1 MDSSPPVSRSRS
13 FLLEIGALSFAAL
26 VLEVAYTRVVS
37 FKFFYF
43 YAYLVLG
50 LAMLGIGS
58 GAVCA
63 ALASA
68 WPRRALES
76 LVAWVCL
83 AGALAVGAGYV
94 VVARVPFDT
103 QALWSGLA
111 EPAKLVAICLA
122 LYAGFLAIGVAIA
135 AILARR
141 PSPIHRLYFADLV
154 GAGLG
159 AAAVVPLIGRV
170 GPPACI
176 FLSGA
181 VLAATGLAAARGG
194 SGRAQR
200 GLLAVAAAA
209 LAVPVAAPRLLPDPL
224 PDRFGKHLEPRNV
237 IDFSRWSPVFRI
249 DVSRLPNVDDRF
261 RAVLH
266 DGLWGSSL
274 FRFDGDV
281 ASLSRFDADPRSF
294 PFAVLG
300 APPGEAV
307 LIGSAG
313 GHEILASL
321 YFGARRVT
329 AVELNPVTVSLL
341 TEVYPEYTGNLHRNP
356 RVELVNAEGRAYLAS
371 ARGRR
376 FDLVYFM
383 APDSYSAMN
392 AASAGAFVLSESYL
406 YTAEA
411 IVESLGRL
419 SARGILCAQFG
430 EWSYEEKPLRSARY
444 LGTAREAFRRLGV
457 PDFAQ
462 HALVVT
468 TPGFLQL
475 TTVLLKRAP
484 FTAEEVE
491 RFLAQ
496 TQRVPGSVVR
506 HAGGRAF
513 DDGPLNDVILL
524 ADAPLR
530 RFYAEYPRRIDPVTD
545 DEPFFW
551 HFARFRSVAA
561 GFFRPFRVGDVE
573 DSLGER
579 LLLVL
584 LGVAVLFSAVFLVV
598 PFAGAGR
605 GWREI
610 PHKGRAALYF
620 GALGLGFL
628 CYEIPLIQRLTLL
641 LGYPTHSLTVTLAS
655 LLVSAGIG
663 SLAAGRGGVRR
674 RELAWLL
681 AAIAG
686 LTLFYRVG
694 LGPLVD
700 CLLAAPFA
708 LRVGAAVAC
717 VAPLGLL
724 LGRFLPLGLA
734 AFSAA
739 TPREREAV
747 AWAWAVNGF
756 ASVVASVLVTLFAM
770 SFGFD
775 AVMGIGLGAYAVAL
789 AAMPASSPAA
799 ADSAASMPSASRS
812 WARARSRLWPGRWM
826 RK

>member
-1 MDSSPPVSRSRS
+1 MDRPRP
-13 FLLEIGALSFAAL
+13 FLPEIWALSSAAL

-50 LAMLGIGS
+50 LAMLGLGS
-58 GAVCA
+58 GAVVT

-68 WPRRALES
+68 WSRRSLES
-76 LVAWVCL
+76 LVARACL
-83 AGALAVGAGYV
+83 AGGIAIGAGYA

-103 QALWSGLA
+103 GKLWSGPA
-111 EPAKLVAICLA
+111 EGLQLSAICLA

-141 PSPIHRLYFADLV
+141 PSPIHRLYFADLL

-159 AAAVVPLIGRV
+159 AAAVVPLIGSL

-181 VLAATGLAAARGG
+181 LLAATGLASARGE
-194 SGRAQR
+194 RAPALR
-200 GLLAVAAAA
+200 VLLAAAAA
-209 LAVPVAAPRLLPDPL
+209 LLAAPLVAPRLLPDPL

-249 DVSRLPNVDDRF
+249 DVSRLPDVDDRY

-274 FRFDGDV
+274 FRFDGDP
-281 ASLSRFDADPRSF
+281 ASLAHFDSDPRSF

-300 APPGEAV
+300 RPPGEVA

-321 YFGARRVT
+321 HFGAAHVT

-341 TEVYPEYTGNLHRNP
+341 TEVYPEYTGHLDRNP
-356 RVELVNAEGRAYLAS
+356 RVTLVNAEGRAYLAG
-371 ARGRR
+371 ARDRR

-392 AASAGAFVLSESYL
+392 AASAGAYVLTESYL

-411 IVESLGRL
+411 IEQSLARL
-419 SARGILCAQFG
+419 SEGGILCAQFG
-430 EWSYEEKPLRSARY
+430 EWSYADRPLRSARY
-444 LGTAREAFRRLGV
+444 LSTAREAFRRLGV
-457 PDFAQ
+457 ADFAH

-475 TTVLLKRAP
+475 TTVVLKRTP
-484 FTAEEVE
+484 FTPTESQ
-491 RFLAQ
+491 RFLDQAL
-496 TQRVPGSVVR
+496 RVPGSVVR

-513 DDGPLNDVILL
+513 DDGALNDVILL

-530 RFYAEYPRRIDPVTD
+530 RFYAEYPYQIGPVRD
-545 DEPFFW
+545 DAPFFW
-551 HFARFRSVAA
+551 HFARFRSVFA
-561 GFFRPFRVGDVE
+561 GLLRPFAIGDVE

-584 LGVAVLFSAVFLVV
+584 LGVAVLFSTTFLLL
-598 PFAGAGR
+598 PFAFARGA
-605 GWREI
+605 WREI

-655 LLVSAGIG
+655 LLVAAGLG
-663 SLAAGRGGVRR
+663 SLAAGGGDARSPRGR
-674 RELAWLL
+674 LL
-681 AAIAG
+681 LFAGLVG
-686 LTLFYRVG
+686 LTLFYREG
-694 LGPLVD
+694 LGPAVD
-700 CLLAAPFA
+700 HLLATP
-708 LRVGAAVAC
+708 LPVRVAAAVAC

-734 AFSAA
+734 AFAVG

-747 AWAWAVNGF
+747 AWGWAVNGF
-756 ASVVASVLVTLFAM
+756 ASVVASVLATLLAM

-775 AVMGIGLGAYAVAL
+775 AVMEVGLAAYAVAL
-789 AAMPASSPAA
+789 ASLRT
-799 ADSAASMPSASRS
+799 SA
-812 WARARSRLWPGRWM
+812 
-826 RK
+826 

>member
-1 MDSSPPVSRSRS
+1 MSRRRS
-13 FLLEIGALSFAAL
+13 FLPEICALSCSAL
-26 VLEVAYTRVVS
+26 LLEVSYTRVVS

-43 YAYLVLG
+43 YTYLVLG

-58 GAVCA
+58 GALFT

-76 LVAWVCL
+76 LVARACL
-83 AGALAVGAGYV
+83 AGSVAVGAGYA

-103 QALWSGLA
+103 AGLWSGVT
-111 EPAKLVAICLA
+111 EPLKLGAICLA
-122 LYAGFLAIGVAIA
+122 LYAGFFAIGLAIA

-141 PSPIHRLYFADLV
+141 PSPIHRLYFADLL

-159 AAAVVPLIGRV
+159 AAAVVPLLASI

-176 FLSGA
+176 FLAGA
-181 VLAATGLAAARGG
+181 ALAVTGLGASRGSDARGL
-194 SGRAQR
+194 RR
-200 GLLAVAAAA
+200 LLAVAAALLA
-209 LAVPVAAPRLLPDPL
+209 LPVAAPRLLPDPL
-224 PDRFGKHLEPRNV
+224 PDRLAKHLEPHNV

-249 DVSRLPNVDDRF
+249 DVSRLPDADDRF

-274 FRFDGDV
+274 FRFDGDL

-300 APPGEAV
+300 EPPREVA

-321 YFGARRVT
+321 YFGSQRVV

-341 TEVYPEYTGNLHRNP
+341 TEVYPEYTGHLHRNP

-371 ARGRR
+371 ARAGR
-376 FDLVYFM
+376 FDLIYFM

-392 AASAGAFVLSESYL
+392 AASAGAYVLSESYL
-406 YTAEA
+406 YTVEA
-411 IVESLGRL
+411 IEASLARL
-419 SARGILCAQFG
+419 SERGILCAQFG
-430 EWSYEEKPLRSARY
+430 EWFYEEKPLRSARY
-444 LGTAREAFRRLGV
+444 VGTAREAFRRLGSRN
-457 PDFAQ
+457 FGA

-475 TTVLLKRAP
+475 TTVLLKRSP
-484 FTAEEVE
+484 FTPEEVL
-491 RFLAQ
+491 RFLEQAR
-496 TQRVPGSVVR
+496 RVPGSVVR

-513 DDGPLNDVILL
+513 DDGALNDVIGL

-530 RFYAEYPRRIDPVTD
+530 RFYAEYPWLIEPVRD
-545 DEPFFW
+545 DAPFFW
-551 HFARFRSVAA
+551 HFARFRGVIA
-561 GFFRPFRVGDVE
+561 GFFRPFAVGDVE
-573 DSLGER
+573 DALGER

-584 LGVAVLFSAVFLVV
+584 LGVAVLFSALFLLL
-598 PFAGAGR
+598 PFARAGSA
-605 GWREI
+605 WREI

-620 GALGLGFL
+620 GAIGLGFL

-655 LLVSAGIG
+655 LLVAAGLG
-663 SLAAGRGGVRR
+663 SLAGGRNGAGPPRGHV
-674 RELAWLL
+674 LAF
-681 AAIAG
+681 AALAG
-686 LTLFYRVG
+686 LTLFYRLG
-694 LGPLVD
+694 LAPLVER
-700 CLLAAPFA
+700 LLAAPFA
-708 LRVGAAVAC
+708 LRVAAAVAC

-747 AWAWAVNGF
+747 AWGFAVNGF
-756 ASVVASVLVTLFAM
+756 ASVVASVLATLLAM

-775 AVMGIGLGAYAVAL
+775 AVMGLGLAAYAVATAALRGL
-789 AAMPASSPAA
+789 ARESPHQAG
-799 ADSAASMPSASRS
+799 
-812 WARARSRLWPGRWM
+812 PG
-826 RK
+826 